1 MHKSSHQPESQPD
14 FGAEFHT
21 ESLAPVCYERRIGHG
36 NGWHDFIFLSSYT
49 HDATFRLDQVRL
61 RQKTLV
67 IPMERARWELF
78 RKLDELK
85 SIRSQLTITHV
96 LSFKLELSDLQDLS
110 GKFYQ
115 KPQLIIAGLQCI
127 SDQWEDS
134 EDVELILNLVRGD
147 RIRIR
152 VAEESSIRLLDLP
165 T

>member
-67 IPMERARWELF
+67 IPMERARWELY
-78 RKLDELK
+78 RKLNELK
-85 SIRSQLTITHV
+85 SISSQLTITHV
-96 LSFKLELSDLQDLS
+96 LSFKLELNDSHVL
-110 GKFYQ
+110 GGEFYQ
-115 KPQLIIAGLQCI
+115 KPQLIIRTLQCI
-127 SDQWEDS
+127 SDRWGDS
-134 EDVELILNLVRGD
+134 EDDEIIINLVRDG

-152 VAEESSIRLLDLP
+152 VAEESSIRLVDLP